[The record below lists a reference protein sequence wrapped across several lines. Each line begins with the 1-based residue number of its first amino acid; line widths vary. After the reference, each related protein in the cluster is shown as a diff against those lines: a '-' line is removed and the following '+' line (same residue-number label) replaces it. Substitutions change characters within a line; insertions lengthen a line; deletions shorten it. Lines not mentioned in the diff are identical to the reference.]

1 MKEKAESW
9 WRLKNA
15 PHLPCI
21 IEREREKRV
30 YGEKEKVAR
39 VQKET
44 VHFVTD
50 VSPAGHLSVS
60 SGNVIMI

>member
-1 MKEKAESW
+1 MEIEE
-9 WRLKNA
+9 RTA
-15 PHLPCI
+15 PSLHF
-21 IEREREKRV
+21 REREKRV
-30 YGEKEKVAR
+30 YGERERVAR

>member
-1 MKEKAESW
+1 MEIEE
-9 WRLKNA
+9 RTA
-15 PHLPCI
+15 PSLHFR
-21 IEREREKRV
+21 EREREKRV
-30 YGEKEKVAR
+30 YGEREKVAR

>member
-1 MKEKAESW
+1 MEIEE
-9 WRLKNA
+9 RTA
-15 PHLPCI
+15 PSLHY
-21 IEREREKRV
+21 REREKRV
-30 YGEKEKVAR
+30 YGEREKVAR